1 MKTFNPKDLGF
12 FDYISKQ
19 KFTVSANKQVCAVS
33 VVYPEIVDRTVYVN
47 LKFSKYTYTAY
58 FNCPLDRM

>member
-1 MKTFNPKDLGF
+1 M
-12 FDYISKQ
+12 
-19 KFTVSANKQVCAVS
+19 S

-58 FNCPLDRM
+58 FNCPLDRMWLSVFDPESL